1 MTSLHDDLLAPEV
14 IADPYPYLAH
24 LRETDPV
31 HWNEFHEAWVITRY
45 DDFLSVTRRPE
56 LFSSAVAKREPRAP
70 EPSREASERELHEK
84 ARDVQSNS
92 MAQRDPDDH
101 LVMRRVVHSYFTP
114 KAMEQWRPR
123 LQAMV
128 QDLLDEA
135 QEHGQMDVLRQFA
148 APLSMRIISDMM
160 QLPDEDQAGLHDL
173 ADKLCA
179 LNRSDADR
187 MRVFM
192 EGVESFKTYLSPF
205 VEARLAEPGEDLLS
219 LLVQGERDGVYT
231 RDQVLA
237 NASVL
242 LIAGQETTANLIGNS
257 LLALMRHP
265 EQWALLQDN
274 LSATSVAR
282 AVDEC
287 LRYDAPQKSVQRIA
301 VETTALRGKTI
312 CQGDRVQ
319 CFISA
324 ANRDPDMFDAPDQ
337 LDITRYPNRHVAFGY
352 GPHF

>member
-31 HWNEFHEAWVITRY
+31 HWNERHEAWVITRY

-56 LFSSAVAKREPRAP
+56 LFSSAVAKREPRTP
-70 EPSREASERELHEK
+70 EPSRAAAERELHET

-101 LVMRRVVHSYFTP
+101 LVMRRVVHAYFTP

-123 LQAMV
+123 LRAMV

-148 APLSMRIISDMM
+148 APLSMRIISEMM
-160 QLPDEDQAGLHDL
+160 QLPDEDQAGLHAL
-173 ADKLCA
+173 ADQLCA

-231 RDQVLA
+231 REQVLA

-257 LLALMRHP
+257 LLALMRYP
-265 EQWALLQDN
+265 EQWALLQED
-274 LSATSVAR
+274 LSATPVAR

-312 CQGDRVQ
+312 RQGDRVQ

-324 ANRDPDMFDAPDQ
+324 ANRDPEMFDTPDQ